1 MRETANNARPIKT
14 ATQDPMNWQAQ
25 ADFVVIGSGASW
37 QPAKVLSYSKGSK
50 RLAGTTGARGGR
62 YCPSQ
67 VAGAMT
73 HLVSMSVR
81 AW

>member
-1 MRETANNARPIKT
+1 MRETANYARPIKT

-37 QPAKVLSYSKGSK
+37 QPAKVLSYSKG
-50 RLAGTTGARGGR
+50 ARGGR

-67 VAGAMT
+67 VAGAMS